1 MAKVRR
7 YTRGVNVMLPEEIF
21 RLLEDRANR
30 ERKSL
35 SEITREIVLY
45 AIKSLGWDKEIKK
58 EEQFNM
64 GAEP

>member
-7 YTRGVNVMLPEEIF
+7 YTRGVNVMLPEEVF

-35 SEITREIVLY
+35 SEITRGLVLY
-45 AIKSLGWDKEIKK
+45 AIKQLGWGKEQ
-58 EEQFNM
+58 EQNQTLEV
-64 GAEP
+64 EP

>member
-35 SEITREIVLY
+35 SEITRELVLY
-45 AIKSLGWDKEIKK
+45 AISSLGWDKEQNQTL
-58 EEQFNM
+58 EV
-64 GAEP
+64 EP